1 MQDLIIA
8 SIPLLIALTISCF
21 RYHQLE
27 PRWLR
32 LFTWFLMLTFIIQTS
47 GYFYSL
53 AFKKSNHFIFNLYTL
68 IEYGFYPYIFSRTVK
83 KVFTKKL
90 IQVALLGF
98 VLFFVYEIFL
108 QRQFFI
114 YNSLTSNIGEFLTL
128 SCCLLYFADLLMDDE
143 LIDFF
148 TIPMFWVTTGIM
160 FAAVG
165 DFLYM
170 SFFDY
175 ILKYQLDPKGNVYS
189 AMATALSIIEYVF
202 FCIGFSC
209 KKIWIKAN

>member
-8 SIPLLIALTISCF
+8 TIPLLIALTISCF

-32 LFTWFLMLTFIIQTS
+32 LFTWFLMVTFIMQTS

-53 AFKKSNHFIFNLYTL
+53 AFKKSNHFIFNLYIL
-68 IEYGFYPYIFSRTVK
+68 IEYSFYPYIFSKTVK
-83 KVFTKKL
+83 APFTKKL
-90 IQVALLGF
+90 IKVALLGF
-98 VLFFVYEIFL
+98 VLFYIYQIFL
-108 QRQFFI
+108 HGQFFI
-114 YNSLTSNIGEFLTL
+114 YSSLTSNIGKFLTL
-128 SCCLLYFADLLMDDE
+128 ICCMCYFADLLMDDE
-143 LIDFF
+143 LIVFF
-148 TIPMFWVTTGIM
+148 NTPMFWITTGIM

-165 DFLYM
+165 DFLYL

-175 ILKYQLDPKGNVYS
+175 IMNNRLDADGNIYGI
-189 AMATALSIIEYVF
+189 METALSIIEYGF

-209 KKIWIKAN
+209 KKTWIKAN

>member
-8 SIPLLIALTISCF
+8 TIPLLIALTISCF
-21 RYHQLE
+21 RYHLLE
-27 PRWLR
+27 PHRLR
-32 LFTWFLMLTFIIQTS
+32 LFTWFLMATFIVQTS

-68 IEYGFYPYIFSRTVK
+68 IEYTFYPYIFSKTVK
-83 KVFTKKL
+83 APFTKKL
-90 IQVALLGF
+90 IKVALLGF
-98 VLFFVYEIFL
+98 VLFYIYQIFL
-108 QRQFFI
+108 RGQFFI

-128 SCCLLYFADLLMDDE
+128 ICCLCYFADLLMDDE
-143 LIDFF
+143 LIVFF
-148 TIPMFWVTTGIM
+148 NTPMFWITTGIM

-175 ILKYQLDPKGNVYS
+175 IVNNNLDPKGHIYS
-189 AMATALSIIEYVF
+189 IMETALSIIEYGF
-202 FCIGFSC
+202 FCIGFTC
-209 KKIWIKAN
+209 KKTWIKAN